1 VKLHVSLYPGI
12 NEIILQYDLS
22 CITGLVKALWKGHL
36 EIRLSIATTKEHT
49 GIFLNRLSKY
59 GLSTSIIATFS
70 KMLNGNSIQDKS
82 YCSIISF
89 IPGYNDTC
97 NFTTINY

>member
-1 VKLHVSLYPGI
+1 LY
-12 NEIILQYDLS
+12 LS
-22 CITGLVKALWKGHL
+22 NGAQA
-36 EIRLSIATTKEHT
+36 STKEHT

-89 IPGYNDTC
+89 IPEENGQKDKQY
-97 NFTTINY
+97 